1 MGEDAPTELWSTT
14 GRGEHPLAGAGSV
27 AGIDVGG
34 TYTKAVLVGASGRI
48 VERVRA
54 NTPRTGG
61 AAVVEHLVALVAR
74 LATAAAPDEPL
85 AAVGVGVPGIVDEAA
100 GIARYSAN
108 LAWRELALVD
118 ALRQRVGV
126 PVALGHDVR
135 LGALGEGTL
144 GAARGVADF
153 LYLPIGTGVA
163 AALVLG
169 GRVRRGVHGA
179 AGEVGHV
186 IIEPGGPLCGC
197 GRHGCLEAVASAGA
211 LARRYGERRPG
222 EQLDAA
228 AVLAR
233 AVSGDAVA
241 DALWREA
248 VHALGVSL
256 AGAQALVDVE
266 LVVVGGGL
274 AHAGGPLFAGLA
286 DVLADRLGWIAAPR
300 LAAAALRDDAACL
313 GAAVIA
319 RDALN
324 ARPPAPGGGAP

>member
-1 MGEDAPTELWSTT
+1 MGEDAPTQLWSTT

-34 TYTKAVLVGASGRI
+34 TYTKAVLVGAAGRI
-48 VERVRA
+48 VARERSD
-54 NTPRTGG
+54 TPRTGG
-61 AAVVEHLVALVAR
+61 PVVVEHLVALVAR

-108 LAWRELALVD
+108 LNWRDLGLVD
-118 ALRQRVGV
+118 ALRPRVGV

-135 LGALGEGTL
+135 LGALGEGAL

-186 IIEPGGPLCGC
+186 VVEPGGPRCGC
-197 GRHGCLEAVASAGA
+197 GRRGCLEAVASAGA
-211 LARRYGERRPG
+211 IARRYGERRPG
-222 EQLDAA
+222 ELVDAA
-228 AVLAR
+228 AVVAR
-233 AVSGDAVA
+233 AASGDEIA

-248 VHALGVSL
+248 VDALGVSL

-274 AHAGGPLFAGLA
+274 AHAGGPLFEGLA
-286 DVLADRLGWIAAPR
+286 GVLADRLGWIAAPR
-300 LAAAALRDDAACL
+300 LAAAELRDDAACL
-313 GAAVIA
+313 GAALIG
-319 RDALN
+319 RDALPT
-324 ARPPAPGGGAP
+324 RLPAPDGGAP